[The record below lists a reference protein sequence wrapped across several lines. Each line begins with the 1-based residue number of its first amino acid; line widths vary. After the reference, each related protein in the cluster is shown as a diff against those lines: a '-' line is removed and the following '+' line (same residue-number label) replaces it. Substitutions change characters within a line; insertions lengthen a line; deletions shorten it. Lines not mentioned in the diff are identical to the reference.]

1 MPKDFK
7 GVWARLLLAAAVVCA
22 SAAAGLAAAPRGRGA
37 SACPLMSRA
46 HACCKKARN
55 RAADPARLLPSRLCC
70 VTDSPQPAPAGMT
83 CNVRPAPGAATDPRP
98 SPAAVEPAPVELH
111 ARGHAPV
118 FSPTHSPPAY
128 IRHASF
134 LI

>member
-1 MPKDFK
+1 MRKDFT
-7 GVWARLLLAAAVVCA
+7 GVVARLLLAASLVCA
-22 SAAAGLAAAPRGRGA
+22 LAATGLAAPRGARA
-37 SACPLMSRA
+37 DACPLMKRT

-55 RAADPARLLPSRLCC
+55 RALDAARLAPVRPCC
-70 VTDSPQPAPAGMT
+70 FTNSPQPAPAGT
-83 CNVRPAPGAATDPRP
+83 SYNAQPAPGAATDPRP
-98 SPAAVEPAPVELH
+98 AATAAVH
-111 ARGHAPV
+111 AHVTANARPHAPV